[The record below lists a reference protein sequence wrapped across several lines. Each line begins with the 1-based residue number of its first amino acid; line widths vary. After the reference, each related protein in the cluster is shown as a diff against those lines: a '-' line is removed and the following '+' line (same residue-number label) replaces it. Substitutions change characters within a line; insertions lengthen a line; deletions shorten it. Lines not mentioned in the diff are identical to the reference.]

1 MSGKHGYSDRL
12 DKIRL
17 EIERQNRELAVVA
30 PELLARAT
38 PAQPSSR
45 GHAPRGRGARGLPAA
60 RVGLSRHER
69 TTSPPGG
76 GGSTIGG
83 PATRLHQPGPGAVTR

>member
-1 MSGKHGYSDRL
+1 MADEAGQGGFMSGKHGYSDRL

-38 PAQPSSR
+38 PAQP
-45 GHAPRGRGARGLPAA
+45 
-60 RVGLSRHER
+60 
-69 TTSPPGG
+69 TSPR
-76 GGSTIGG
+76 SL
-83 PATRLHQPGPGAVTR
+83 AHLAMRRA